1 MIKIAYD
8 KEGDL
13 LEIRF
18 TENKVKSSE
27 HIETTGLV
35 VDFDEA
41 ENIVAVEITSFSKRV
56 GKSAFAE
63 AAAL

>member
-1 MIKIAYD
+1 
-8 KEGDL
+8 
-13 LEIRF
+13 
-18 TENKVKSSE
+18 VKSSE